1 MIKTLVFIKTSLGYY
16 LKYLSIMINHKLKL
30 ILIHPLN
37 WLTPSKEW
45 VTRNSLI
52 THEAIIYANLQIL
65 FDFNNYNPR
74 QN

>member
-1 MIKTLVFIKTSLGYY
+1 
-16 LKYLSIMINHKLKL
+16 MINHKLKL

-45 VTRNSLI
+45 VTRNSFI
-52 THEAIIYANLQIL
+52 THEAIIYANLKIL